1 MSNGDN
7 AVHVSSGVE
16 ALIQRLRDE
25 GVESGRA
32 QAEKIVADAE
42 TRAGWILKQA
52 EEDAQRIRKQ
62 ARQEAERLGRSGREA
77 LNAAARDA
85 LLTMKAQLNQRFAG
99 EVRRLVGGETRKKEL
114 LEKMILEVVGQAR
127 QDADRAEAAQ
137 VLLPREVIGLEE
149 LSRHPEEMEKGEL
162 TQFVRLINGK
172 LLREGVTLGAAE
184 NEGGGLHVQLTDQGV
199 VLDLSDKAIAEVLL
213 QHLQPRFRALLEGI
227 VK

>member
-32 QAEKIVADAE
+32 QAEKIVVDAE

-52 EEDAQRIRKQ
+52 EEDAGRIRKQ
-62 ARQEAERLGRSGREA
+62 AREEAERLQRSGREA

-149 LSRHPEEMEKGEL
+149 LSRHPEELEKGEL

-172 LLREGVTLGAAE
+172 LLREGVTLGVAE
-184 NEGGGLHVQLTDQGV
+184 EEDGGLRVQLTDEGV

>member
-1 MSNGDN
+1 MSDGDN

-16 ALIQRLRDE
+16 ALIERLRDE
-25 GVESGRA
+25 GVENGRA

-62 ARQEAERLGRSGREA
+62 AREEAGRLERSGREA

-114 LEKMILEVVGQAR
+114 LERMVLEVVGAAR
-127 QDADRAEAAQ
+127 EAADRGKAAE
-137 VLLPREVIGLEE
+137 VLLPREVIGWEE
-149 LSRHPEEMEKGEL
+149 LSRHPEELEKGEL
-162 TQFVRLINGK
+162 TQFVRLINSK
-172 LLREGVTLGAAE
+172 LLREGVTLGVAE
-184 NEGGGLHVQLTDQGV
+184 DERGGLRVQLTEEGV
-199 VLDLSDKAIAEVLL
+199 VLDLSDEAIAEVLL

>member
-1 MSNGDN
+1 
-7 AVHVSSGVE
+7 
-16 ALIQRLRDE
+16 
-25 GVESGRA
+25 
-32 QAEKIVADAE
+32 
-42 TRAGWILKQA
+42 
-52 EEDAQRIRKQ
+52 
-62 ARQEAERLGRSGREA
+62 
-77 LNAAARDA
+77 
-85 LLTMKAQLNQRFAG
+85 MKAQLNQRFAG

-149 LSRHPEEMEKGEL
+149 LSRHPEELEKGEL

-172 LLREGVTLGAAE
+172 LLREGVTLGVAE
-184 NEGGGLHVQLTDQGV
+184 DEGGGLRVQLTDQGV

>member
-1 MSNGDN
+1 MSDADN

-16 ALIQRLRDE
+16 ALIQRLRHE
-25 GVESGRA
+25 GVASGRA
-32 QAEKIVADAE
+32 EAEKIVADAE

-62 ARQEAERLGRSGREA
+62 AREEAGRLERSGREA

-127 QDADRAEAAQ
+127 EYADRGEAAQ

-172 LLREGVTLGAAE
+172 LLREGVTLGVAE
-184 NEGGGLHVQLTDQGV
+184 DEGGGLRVQLTDQGV
-199 VLDLSDKAIAEVLL
+199 VLDLSDEAIAEVLL

>member
-1 MSNGDN
+1 MSNEET
-7 AVHVSSGVE
+7 AVEVSSGVE
-16 ALIQRLRDE
+16 ALIERLRNE

-42 TRAGWILKQA
+42 TRASWLLQQA
-52 EEDAQRIRKQ
+52 EEEAKGIRKQ
-62 ARQEAERLGRSGREA
+62 AREEAERLQRSGREA
-77 LNAAARDA
+77 LQAAARDA
-85 LLTMKAQLNQRFAG
+85 LLTLKAQLNQRFAG
-99 EVRRLVGGETRKKEL
+99 EVKRLVGSETRKKEI

-127 QDADRAEAAQ
+127 EDAETAKKAQ

-149 LSRHPEEMEKGEL
+149 LSRNPEELERGEL

-172 LLREGVTLGAAE
+172 LLREGVTLGVAE
-184 NEGGGLHVQLTDQGV
+184 DDAGGLRVQLTDEGV
-199 VLDLSDKAIAEVLL
+199 VLDLRDEAIADVLL

>member
-32 QAEKIVADAE
+32 QAEKIVVDAE

-52 EEDAQRIRKQ
+52 EEDAGRIRKQ
-62 ARQEAERLGRSGREA
+62 AREEAERLQRSGREA

-127 QDADRAEAAQ
+127 EVADRGKAPQ

-149 LSRHPEEMEKGEL
+149 LSRHPEELEKGEL

-172 LLREGVTLGAAE
+172 LLREGVTLGVAE
-184 NEGGGLHVQLTDQGV
+184 DEGGGLRVQLTDEGV
-199 VLDLSDKAIAEVLL
+199 VLDLSDEAIAEVLL

>member
-62 ARQEAERLGRSGREA
+62 ARQEADRLQRSGREA

-172 LLREGVTLGAAE
+172 LLREGVTLGVAE
-184 NEGGGLHVQLTDQGV
+184 DEGGGLRVQLTDQGV